1 MSWFVSI
8 PMMSASFYWV
18 EKAIIGFLVQIDA
31 RFVSHHYNNRIIGLH
46 STSLFLFLEMMND
59 RSFTP
64 FFPDVVDSFFALIS
78 FCFFF
83 VYINIYSTQAIIF
96 FN

>member
-1 MSWFVSI
+1 
-8 PMMSASFYWV
+8 
-18 EKAIIGFLVQIDA
+18 
-31 RFVSHHYNNRIIGLH
+31 
-46 STSLFLFLEMMND
+46 MMND

-83 VYINIYSTQAIIF
+83 VYINIYSTQAIVFFLIDIF
-96 FN
+96 LIYILIIFKFMFQLISFICVFLLLFI